1 MFIHVLQLPVYMLS
15 KPYNCIYTH
24 THRNTCMIQ
33 LSPGFEHKAL
43 PGEVAPGPDEW
54 TCHAVLSAIRTE
66 NSLKL
71 SCTAYTCCIAAL
83 NMDFLLV
90 FFYTSYH
97 CSAIT
102 ESKYITKK
110 KKTSEKR
117 AGKGNVQNIGW
128 YQCSVSTYCWSSIS
142 SCITSSNLLAR
153 LIGRWLTWKS
163 IVAVQKAKKS
173 VNCFLTLES
182 ASLVPRLATFRVRER

>member
-90 FFYTSYH
+90 FFILATTAPQSQK
-97 CSAIT
+97 ANT
-102 ESKYITKK
+102 LQKK
-110 KKTSEKR
+110 KKNIRETR
-117 AGKGNVQNIGW
+117 WKG
-128 YQCSVSTYCWSSIS
+128 QCAEYRMVSMFCLH
-142 SCITSSNLLAR
+142 LL
-153 LIGRWLTWKS
+153 
-163 IVAVQKAKKS
+163 
-173 VNCFLTLES
+173 
-182 ASLVPRLATFRVRER
+182 LVLHK

>member
-1 MFIHVLQLPVYMLS
+1 MYICVLNICVHTCSVITGICYQNL
-15 KPYNCIYTH
+15 NCIYTH

-83 NMDFLLV
+83 NMDCLLV
-90 FFYTSYH
+90 FLY
-97 CSAIT
+97 
-102 ESKYITKK
+102 
-110 KKTSEKR
+110 
-117 AGKGNVQNIGW
+117 
-128 YQCSVSTYCWSSIS
+128 
-142 SCITSSNLLAR
+142 
-153 LIGRWLTWKS
+153 
-163 IVAVQKAKKS
+163 
-173 VNCFLTLES
+173 
-182 ASLVPRLATFRVRER
+182 